1 MKPFIFLVPLLLGSL
16 ILVPLFIH
24 AAISPTST
32 GVLLMNKLSTT
43 ATPLGGGCYF
53 PIQISMNLTWT
64 DPSKLYRIQTNNFWL
79 LITTPNIVVTNSS
92 ASSYTNPNNLVK
104 QFNLFPNIP
113 VNLILGFQPTCLP
126 SVGVARLVYLDN
138 TYNFTFN
145 LP

>member
-1 MKPFIFLVPLLLGSL
+1 MKAFVFFIPLLIGLVLVTSL
-16 ILVPLFIH
+16 AH
-24 AAISPTST
+24 EASSPSSS
-32 GVLLMNKLSTT
+32 GVLLMSKVSTS

-53 PIQISMNLTWT
+53 PIQISMNISWT
-64 DPSKLYRIQTNNFWL
+64 GEPARLYRIQTNNFWL

>member
-1 MKPFIFLVPLLLGSL
+1 LKPYLFLVPVLLG
-16 ILVPLFIH
+16 LVLFTSMIH
-24 AAISPTST
+24 AATSPASS
-32 GVLLMNKLSTT
+32 GVLLMNKLSTS
-43 ATPLGGGCYF
+43 ATPIGGGCYF

-64 DPSKLYRIQTNNFWL
+64 GDPARLYRIQTNNFWL

-104 QFNLFPNIP
+104 GFNLFPNIP